1 METKDIKLLILV
13 IAKHRSVAR
22 ELVTELTGIHQL
34 GDTRIT
40 IFATASS
47 ASSAEKSL
55 LSSTINNYF
64 SAICFYATEQSDLE
78 LLNPLI
84 DSYASHPIK
93 VLVHDPD
100 VMVATVPLPKVSV
113 AVPEAVAEAFKDEAK
128 KVYEQ
133 LYLVFTGLDKD
144 SSGYI
149 DADELVLAA
158 KELGFELEKETADLI
173 VNRMDKNG
181 DNKISFEEFKY
192 WWASGRT
199 LFGLNATEI
208 ISSKLKD
215 SVFAKAS
222 EKVADKASE
231 TNKFSNSIHFGYN
244 KDMKARSQIIVK
256 MLTIGPEYNELKKAY
271 FPKYLPKVTQGAIV
285 VNCKD
290 PAMARMQMQKIA
302 SGVESLI
309 TMMNPEE
316 TEGQRWRMEVASKNT
331 SLVVRFPVV
340 GSKNHELAN
349 EALRQNIPLL
359 SATGQKIE
367 VKLQFANDLEK
378 LSTEHKP
385 MISHL
390 FDGFS
395 LDIQSSLLEK
405 NMDYVVSLLDELEM
419 PPITALLL
427 ASAVNIDI
435 KTDTGVASKIIS
447 KLFQE
452 FLDHHPV
459 LMSSFPELKSKSAEE
474 VKEELNT
481 SIPLLGDIYN
491 FVKDQVNSI
500 EFIFI
505 NDYAVTSLFAVLP
518 GLHALLSLD

>member
-22 ELVTELTGIHQL
+22 ELVAELTGIHQL
-34 GDTRIT
+34 GGTKIT

-55 LSSTINNYF
+55 ISSSINNYF

-100 VMVATVPLPKVSV
+100 VMVATVELPKVSV
-113 AVPEAVAEAFKDEAK
+113 AVPEAIAEMFRDEAK
-128 KVYEQ
+128 KLYEQ
-133 LYLVFTGLDKD
+133 LYLVFAGLDKD
-144 SSGYI
+144 DSGYI
-149 DADELVLAA
+149 DADELVQAA

-181 DNKISFEEFKY
+181 DGKI
-192 WWASGRT
+192 
-199 LFGLNATEI
+199 LFGLNAAEI
-208 ISSKLKD
+208 ISTKLKD
-215 SVFAKAS
+215 SIFTKAS
-222 EKVADKASE
+222 EKVADKANE

-244 KDMKARSQIIVK
+244 KEMKARSQIIAK
-256 MLTIGPEYNELKKAY
+256 LLTIGPEYNELKKAY
-271 FPKYLPKVTQGAIV
+271 FPKYIPKITQGAIV

-290 PAMARMQMQKIA
+290 PAMAKLQMQKIA
-302 SGVESLI
+302 GGVESLVA
-309 TMMNPEE
+309 MMSPEGAE
-316 TEGQRWRMEVASKNT
+316 EQKLRIEVTSKNT
-331 SLVVRFPVV
+331 SLFIRFPIIR
-340 GSKNHELAN
+340 SKSQELAG
-349 EALRQNIPLL
+349 EALRQSIPLL
-359 SATGQKIE
+359 TAAEQKIE
-367 VKLQFANDLEK
+367 IKLQFASDLEK
-378 LSTEHKP
+378 LCTEHKP
-385 MISHL
+385 MINHL

-395 LDIQSSLLEK
+395 LDIKFDLLEK
-405 NMDYVVSLLDELEM
+405 NLDYVLSLLDEMEM

-452 FLDHHPV
+452 FLDHHPL
-459 LMSSFPELKSKSAEE
+459 LMSIFPELKSKKVEE
-474 VKEELNT
+474 VKEELDS
-481 SIPLLGDIYN
+481 SIPLIIDIYN
-491 FVKDQVNSI
+491 FIKDQINSI
-500 EFIFI
+500 EFISI
-505 NDYAVTSLFAVLP
+505 SDYAIISLFAVLP
-518 GLHALLSLD
+518 GLNFFYSLD